1 MTPRR
6 CWAKELNTTPA
17 YARRAVD
24 DALRLKLAPDGLVAS
39 EAGMR
44 RVFTTLQRAGLVP
57 TGATFDMA
65 RFVDGH
71 YGTDKGEPLCGHAG
85 VMPGIRVLMPDV
97 SKMLYGVART
107 T

>member
-1 MTPRR
+1 M
-6 CWAKELNTTPA
+6 KELGTTPD

-24 DALRLKLAPDGLVAS
+24 DALRFKLMPDGLAAS

-57 TGATFDMA
+57 AGATFDMA

-71 YGTDKGEPLCGHAG
+71 YLADT
-85 VMPGIRVLMPDV
+85 R
-97 SKMLYGVART
+97 
-107 T
+107 